1 MVTGEA
7 GESSNTLPIYVVS
20 LRQNLRPPLGE
31 GEEDG
36 EKEGRG
42 EGKRERKMHTHKP
55 RRLMAK

>member
-7 GESSNTLPIYVVS
+7 GESSNALPVYVVR

-36 EKEGRG
+36 EREGRG
-42 EGKRERKMHTHKP
+42 EGKKDAHTQTKK
-55 RRLMAK
+55 ADG